1 MSPVQPPLTETFK
14 EFLGISLGHLPEFSL
29 SRSPEERDKMTKA
42 WKLLSY
48 PKCVQAVEEAFNAWV

>member
-1 MSPVQPPLTETFK
+1 
-14 EFLGISLGHLPEFSL
+14 
-29 SRSPEERDKMTKA
+29 MTKA